1 MASKFYIM
9 NEKNVRWGLNSPTE
23 GVFTEPSGFG
33 IDYNSTY
40 LKVGDLWLSDSRE
53 LVQPEPSGKIIF
65 AEKMYRVF
73 QDFINFLNTAKQ
85 LILVYQP
92 SGIDTEY
99 FAEIDLMSI
108 DKGGYNRRQQFE
120 VPVKFICKSLFY
132 TEEKFEY
139 HIQRADKE
147 MRFDFRWD
155 TRFND
160 MNYVYFTY
168 ENDGHV
174 KSPFSLSFSGYCT
187 NPIMMVYQDGRIIN
201 QVQFA
206 LTLQNDEKLT
216 ISTFDD
222 DLFINVDNADRKDVL
237 DFTNENFFKLPMGSS
252 EIYFRAA
259 TGKMNNIVMNLEK
272 YYKGV

>member
-1 MASKFYIM
+1 M
-9 NEKNVRWGLNSPTE
+9 NEKGARYGLNSPAE
-23 GVFTEPSGFG
+23 GIFTEPKGFG
-33 IDYNSTY
+33 VEYSSSY
-40 LKVGDLWLSDSRE
+40 LKVGDIWLPDSRE
-53 LVQPEPSGKIIF
+53 LVQPEPSGTIIF
-65 AEKMYRVF
+65 TQKQYETF
-73 QDFINFLNTAKQ
+73 QKFIGFLNTAKSLV
-85 LILVYQP
+85 LIYRP

-99 FAEIDLMSI
+99 FAEIDLVSI

-174 KSPFSLSFSGYCT
+174 RSPFRLSFTGHCT
-187 NPIMMVYQDGRIIN
+187 NPIMMVYQDGRIVN
-201 QVQFA
+201 QVRFN
-206 LTLQNDEKLT
+206 LTLQGGEKLT
-216 ISTFDD
+216 LSTFDD
-222 DLFINVDNADRKDVL
+222 DLFINVDGVDRKDVL

-252 EIYFRAA
+252 EIYFRSTA
-259 TGKMNNIVMNLEK
+259 GKMNNIIMSLEK